1 MAQPIKIFPLGLP
14 VPSNDIVHFRIVVP
28 TTPCL
33 LSPGSP
39 LAKLYDLQTNGIAL
53 PISKIVVY
61 AGMHFANTTSRYTGM
76 TAPQAMTTLAW
87 ALLSAWN
94 PQPIAL
100 PSGVKKMIVEKL
112 DNSRLQGT
120 ASELFAVGVGL
131 HIAKE
136 LYSVPFRLWS
146 PSVGLSSYDYWTY
159 APGGGKIRLE
169 VRGRFNG
176 RNVPSAV
183 GQIKRKF
190 KGSNNYSKALGVI
203 FSPKDR
209 LSPRAPDVWLIDPE
223 RDPKEAALPTNDYRM
238 LLMHYAPFFEL
249 QGFYGYADRMRQ
261 LAEAPEDVFQEYL
274 ANGDGALDQGLNYR
288 TSFKLGES
296 RFMGTA
302 FYGTRWPDVI
312 VGTSKKDF
320 EGGAFMWGLHQ
331 EVIDSIKRGDLERVL
346 QMQVVEYALHSGPYI
361 NFVLD
366 DGSALAW
373 APNVNTLL
381 EHP

>member
-1 MAQPIKIFPLGLP
+1 MAKPIQIFPLGLP
-14 VPSNDIVHFRIVVP
+14 SPSNDIVHFRIAVP
-28 TTPCL
+28 PMPCL

-39 LAKLYDLQTNGIAL
+39 LAKLYDLQTNGISL

-61 AGMHFANTTSRYTGM
+61 AGMHFANTTSRYGGV

-87 ALLSAWN
+87 TLLSAWN
-94 PQPIAL
+94 PQAVSL
-100 PSGVKKMIVEKL
+100 RSGVKKMVVEKL

-131 HIAKE
+131 HLAKE

-146 PSVGLSSYDYWTY
+146 PSSGLASYDYWTY

-183 GQIKRKF
+183 GQIEKKF

-203 FSPKDR
+203 FSPKDH
-209 LSPRAPDVWLIDPE
+209 LSPRAPDVWLIDPDN
-223 RDPKEAALPTNDYRM
+223 DPKEPPSPTNDYRM

-249 QGFYGYADRMRQ
+249 QGFYEFADRMRS
-261 LAEAPEDVFQEYL
+261 LAGASERVFREYL
-274 ANGDGALDQGLNYR
+274 AHGDGALDQGLNYR
-288 TSFKLGES
+288 TSFNVGGS

-312 VGTSKKDF
+312 VGAPKKDF

-331 EVIDSIKRGDLERVL
+331 EVITALKRGDLERVL
-346 QMQVVEYALHSGPYI
+346 RMRVSEFFLHNGPYV
-361 NFVLD
+361 NFVFD

-373 APNVNTLL
+373 APNVKSLL
-381 EHP
+381 KHP